1 MAPVNPAPLQLY
13 VTPAKGPPCNVAD
26 VLVHVITVAK
36 LAVAAGGVVL
46 DITATV
52 FTDVH
57 KLLIWL
63 MFYSKQSL

>member
-46 DITATV
+46 VPTVVTAV
-52 FTDVH
+52 FVH
-57 KLLIWL
+57 P
-63 MFYSKQSL
+63 FAPVTANV